1 MTMKKI
7 SIMVPCYN
15 EVDNVEPISRTI
27 VEIIER
33 ELSQYDYEVLFIDN
47 ASTDGTR
54 DKIEK
59 ICEKQKDKSN
69 INITNFGQF
78 NSPFYGMCQTSG
90 E

>member
-59 ICEKQKDKSN
+59 ICEKNKK
-69 INITNFGQF
+69 IK
-78 NSPFYGMCQTSG
+78 PALP
-90 E
+90 